1 MKKTLWIL
9 LVLSALS
16 IGFYPGIYFVV
27 DRKFGLL
34 STKTEALLA
43 NTGWN
48 IGFYVHILAGGLAL
62 LLGWSQ
68 FSSRLRNHSLSLHR
82 SIGKIYVAAA
92 VLSGTAGFLI
102 AFSATGGR
110 VATGG
115 FAALA
120 AVWLYTTLRA
130 FQHIRRG
137 RVQEHERMM
146 TYSYAACFA
155 AVTLRIWLP
164 ILAAV
169 FQDFE
174 AAYRVVAWLCW
185 VPNML
190 VVWFFYPHLTSARA
204 GGR

>member
-1 MKKTLWIL
+1 MKKTLWVL

-16 IGFYPGIYFVV
+16 IGLYPGIYFVV

-43 NTGWN
+43 NTAWTL
-48 IGFYVHILAGGLAL
+48 GFYVHILAGGLAL

-68 FSSRLRNHSLSLHR
+68 FSSRLRNHSPSLHR

-92 VLSGTAGFLI
+92 VLSGIAGFLI

-110 VATGG
+110 VAIGG
-115 FAALA
+115 FATLA
-120 AVWLYTTLRA
+120 TVWLYTTLTA

-137 RVQEHERMM
+137 RVRAHERMM

-164 ILAAV
+164 MLVAA

-185 VPNML
+185 VPNVL
-190 VVWFFYPHLTSARA
+190 VVRFFYPQMTATRS

>member
-27 DRKFGLL
+27 DREFGLL

-68 FSSRLRNHSLSLHR
+68 FSSRLRDHSLSLHR

-110 VATGG
+110 VAVGG
-115 FAALA
+115 FATLA
-120 AVWLYTTLRA
+120 VAWLYTTLRA

-164 ILAAV
+164 MLIAA

-190 VVWFFYPHLTSARA
+190 VVWFFYPQLTSARSV
-204 GGR
+204 GR